1 MTNGHLTDARSKG
14 DGSSIDEKLE
24 TWQTNLK
31 FQRWVALLRYLAT
44 WRYEALREPA
54 LHYLTKLLLSIK
66 TGVFFP
72 PYIFFCNDKM
82 NIWLKAN
89 MLIIFHQGYEFEI
102 IMGYKYTSFTL

>member
-1 MTNGHLTDARSKG
+1 MLHGIVVVPTYVRGRRHLNDQAGADMSARTAMTNGHLTDARSKG

-54 LHYLTKLLLSIK
+54 LHYLTKPLLSIK
-66 TGVFFP
+66 NVFFAP
-72 PYIFFCNDKM
+72 QLCTFFAIQK
-82 NIWLKAN
+82 
-89 MLIIFHQGYEFEI
+89 
-102 IMGYKYTSFTL
+102 